1 MALRTG
7 RDPVLVSVRCTP
19 PTLYHGLPWWDVP
32 ERRFDLTLS
41 VGESIR
47 VKDVIR
53 ESSNFGKAARALTA
67 SMQDYFEKRV
77 TDVEA

>member
-7 RDPVLVSVRCTP
+7 RDPVLVTVRCTP

-32 ERRFDLTLS
+32 EHRFDLTLC
-41 VGESIR
+41 VGEPIR

-53 ESSNFGKAARALTA
+53 EPSSFGRAARALTA
-67 SMQDYFEKRV
+67 SMQEYFEKRV